1 MADTAN
7 QREGRVSTPVGPIN
21 PLDPTGFAPVVD
33 PTGPTGPS
41 GGGSRSRS
49 KPTTFNKAASDALIE
64 QALLDALGIN
74 ASAKIKT
81 EFFKGL
87 NAFLKAYGSTSGS
100 KSSGSGSTSYSI
112 QGADADVYIKK
123 FIGEVIKDSYK
134 ANPNVK
140 FGGKV
145 GDTVSILSKY
155 SADMGIFK
163 SASEIAS
170 NSVDVIS
177 GKARQEDLLERYRK
191 DAQALYANFA
201 PRLAQDASL
210 TVRDLANPYIQMMA
224 DTFEEVSDN
233 IKLTDDTIQRAI
245 NSAGG
250 IMNLGEFRKT
260 LRMDSRYGKTSG
272 AKREAAELGMSM
284 IRSMGF

>member
-7 QREGRVSTPVGPIN
+7 QREGRVSTPTGPIN
-21 PLDPTGFAPVVD
+21 PLDPTGFAPVVV
-33 PTGPTGPS
+33 PTGPAGPS
-41 GGGSRSRS
+41 GSNSRSRS

-100 KSSGSGSTSYSI
+100 KSSGSGSTNYSI

-272 AKREAAELGMSM
+272 AKREAANLAMSM